1 MDSTRYVN
9 QYFENLKATIDGLDI
24 RKIEEAAA
32 ILKEAWIRGH
42 SVYVM
47 GNGGSAS
54 TAAHFA
60 SDLVKTIV
68 SEPGGR
74 GIRALTPWDNIPLV
88 SASLNDRPREDLF
101 VVWLDTF
108 YEARGVGIGISVHG
122 GSGSDLGGRW
132 SENLLRGIQY
142 IKDRGGWTIGFSGFD
157 GGPLADLADVCIT
170 VPVPEP
176 SLGTPLV
183 ESLHVAIHHLIVFYL
198 KNLIK
203 EGGLG

>member
-1 MDSTRYVN
+1 MGN
-9 QYFENLKATIDGLDI
+9 IWFIEKYFLELHKVIKDIPKDDIDKAIN
-24 RKIEEAAA
+24 
-32 ILKEAWIRGH
+32 ILFEAWKNDKKI
-42 SVYVM
+42 YTM